1 MYTMRLCLKSFFLF
15 FLLSCQSS
23 EENNGIEFNTTHS
36 DSISEVQKDQ
46 ISKRII
52 VGAEKTKEILELI
65 DGKSVAVVANQ
76 TSRVGDTHLV
86 DTLISL
92 SVNVKAVFLPE
103 HGFRGDADA
112 GEKVNSKK
120 DQKTGLP
127 LISLYGSNKKPTK
140 KQMEGIDIVI
150 FDIQDVGARFYTYIS
165 TLQYVMEACAETGRK
180 VIILDKPNPHGQAI
194 DGPVR
199 KDGFESFVGM
209 HPIPIIHG
217 MTIGEYGKM
226 INGEKW
232 LKNELVCDLE
242 VVTCDNYTHDSTYS
256 LPIAPSPN
264 LRSDQSI
271 ALYPSLCLFEGTI
284 LSVGRGTET
293 PFEMF
298 GHPDLSK
305 YPDKYDFEFTP
316 KPSYGAK
323 HPKLEDQKCFGKN
336 LSEIEVENGVLN
348 LKWIIETYKDMNRSD
363 YFITKNR
370 WFDLLAGT
378 DELRKQIENGLTESE
393 IRDSWEEDLEE
404 FRLVRGKYLIYE

>member
-1 MYTMRLCLKSFFLF
+1 MRLCLKSFFLF

-23 EENNGIEFNTTHS
+23 EEKIGIEFNTTHS
-36 DSISEVQKDQ
+36 DSIIDAKSEMV
-46 ISKRII
+46 SNRIK
-52 VGAEKTKEILELI
+52 VGAEKTNEILQLI
-65 DGKSVAVVANQ
+65 EGKSVAIVANQ

-92 SVNVKAVFLPE
+92 GVDVNSVFSPE

-120 DQKTGLP
+120 DEKTGLP
-127 LISLYGSNKKPTK
+127 LISLYGSNKKPTY
-140 KQMEGIDIVI
+140 QQLEGVEVVI
-150 FDIQDVGARFYTYIS
+150 FDLQDVGARFYTYIS
-165 TLQYVMEACAETGRK
+165 TLHYVMEACAETNKK
-180 VIILDKPNPHGQAI
+180 VIILDRPNPNGQSV

-199 KDGFESFVGM
+199 KSGFESFVGM
-209 HPIPIIHG
+209 HPVPIIYG

-232 LKNELVCDLE
+232 LINDLVCDLE
-242 VVTCDNYTHDSTYS
+242 VVSCDNYTHDSTYS
-256 LPIAPSPN
+256 LPVAPSPN

-293 PFEMF
+293 PFEIF

-305 YPDKYDFEFTP
+305 YPQKYDFDFVP
-316 KPSYGAK
+316 VSSYGAK
-323 HPKLEDQKCFGKN
+323 HPKLEGKKCFGKD
-336 LSEIEVENGVLN
+336 LSKIEVGNGELN
-348 LKWIIETYKDMNRSD
+348 LKWLIESYNDVDRD
-363 YFITKNR
+363 DFFITKNN

-378 DELRKQIENGLTESE
+378 DKLRKQIQQGLTETE
-393 IRDSWEEDLEE
+393 IRASWEKDLKE
-404 FRLVRGKYLIYE
+404 FGLVREKYLIYE